1 MLAFVDAPC
10 GFQAPLQRF
19 TIELIA
25 RVSLYGR
32 RFFWSDDWL
41 WNWLDVT
48 IVASSFVPCDMF
60 CCHTFSSNVAD
71 DCRCGWKRLR
81 FLEQTVW
88 RTRRRACWFEGSHE
102 FGVPHFWRHCWVRQT
117 CPSLLYACDLTS
129 MFLNH
134 FTSGRDHHGYHGGAA
149 SSVRWIWRAQPNVR
163 YNWDCLVCALGKLG
177 GSLRTVG
184 ITVLRWVHAF
194 RTL

>member
-1 MLAFVDAPC
+1 MDAPC

-71 DCRCGWKRLR
+71 VGGNRWKQMWMFDAQDVGPVDLIDLMSLVYHSSGDAA
-81 FLEQTVW
+81 FCKHV
-88 RTRRRACWFEGSHE
+88 H
-102 FGVPHFWRHCWVRQT
+102 HFYTPV
-117 CPSLLYACDLTS
+117 
-129 MFLNH
+129 
-134 FTSGRDHHGYHGGAA
+134 
-149 SSVRWIWRAQPNVR
+149 I
-163 YNWDCLVCALGKLG
+163 
-177 GSLRTVG
+177 
-184 ITVLRWVHAF
+184 
-194 RTL
+194 

>member
-1 MLAFVDAPC
+1 MFAFVDAPC

-71 DCRCGWKRLR
+71 
-81 FLEQTVW
+81 V
-88 RTRRRACWFEGSHE
+88 
-102 FGVPHFWRHCWVRQT
+102 
-117 CPSLLYACDLTS
+117 
-129 MFLNH
+129 
-134 FTSGRDHHGYHGGAA
+134 GGN
-149 SSVRWIWRAQPNVR
+149 R
-163 YNWDCLVCALGKLG
+163 
-177 GSLRTVG
+177 
-184 ITVLRWVHAF
+184 
-194 RTL
+194 